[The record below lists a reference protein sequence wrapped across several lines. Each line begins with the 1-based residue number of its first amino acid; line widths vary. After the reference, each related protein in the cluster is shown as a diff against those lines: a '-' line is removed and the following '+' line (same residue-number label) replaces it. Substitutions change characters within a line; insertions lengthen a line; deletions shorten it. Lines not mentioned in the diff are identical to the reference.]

1 MINFFKE
8 KILPL
13 GFLFLILVFIP
24 FDFSCNFFYGILPTN
39 ILSLISIFPLLG
51 CFIILVIWSQGK
63 GSDLFYKMIAFS
75 TSAFSLVLVSLLV
88 LFFDKHATGFQFL
101 YSVID
106 LPVVNLSIVLGLDGL
121 GLVFSALTALLIPL
135 CILGFWNT
143 KFFSKEYCISFLV
156 LESLLFL
163 AFFSVDLFFFYIFFE
178 SVLIPMFIMVSVWGS
193 RARKI
198 RASYMLFFFTLL
210 GSIIMLL
217 AMLKLYIEC
226 GTLDIRALRLIIFEE
241 NFQCLLWWP
250 FFFAFGVKIPIFPFH
265 VWLPEA
271 HVEAPTGGSVLL
283 AGVLLKLGVFG
294 FLRFLIPLFPIAS
307 AYFSPIVF
315 VLCSFGV
322 VYGSLIAIRQSD
334 LKRVIAYSSVAHMN
348 LIVMG
353 IFSLTFQGFEGVIIQ
368 SLAHGFVSSALF
380 FCIGMVYERFHTRT
394 IAHISGLTVLMPI
407 FNMFF
412 LMFTLSNIAVP
423 GTSSFIGELL
433 LLLGIFKAN
442 VFACVIGCTGM
453 ILGGCYSLFLYNR
466 LAYGVPTSNL
476 FYGKTLNKLDI
487 TNREVFIL
495 STLAL
500 GNLSLGVFPFFYTE
514 YINTCCAELI
524 VSCCR

>member
-1 MINFFKE
+1 MFNFYK
-8 KILPL
+8 KNVLPL
-13 GFLFLILVFIP
+13 GVLLFSLF
-24 FDFSCNFFYGILPTN
+24 FSFNFSLNSFYGILPAN
-39 ILSLISIFPLLG
+39 ILSLICLFPILG
-51 CFIILVIWSQGK
+51 CFVILFVWSQGK
-63 GSDLFYKMIAFS
+63 GSDLYYKIIAFA
-75 TSAFSLVLVSLLV
+75 TSSFSLILISLLV
-88 LFFDKHATGFQFL
+88 LFFDKQPTGFQFL
-101 YSVID
+101 YSAID
-106 LPVVNLSIVLGLDGL
+106 LPIINLSVVLGLDGL
-121 GLVFSALTALLIPL
+121 GLVFTALTALLIPL
-135 CILGFWNT
+135 CILGFWNS
-143 KFFSKEYCISFLV
+143 KIFSKEYCISFLV

-163 AFFSVDLFFFYIFFE
+163 AFFSIDLFFFYIFFE
-178 SVLIPMFIMVSVWGS
+178 SVLIPMFIMVSIWGS

-198 RASYMLFFFTLL
+198 RASYMLFFFTLF

-226 GTLDIRALRLIIFEE
+226 GTLDIRALKLITFEE

-250 FFFAFGVKIPIFPFH
+250 FFLAFSVKIPVFPFH

-294 FLRFLIPLFPIAS
+294 FLRFLIPIFPLAS

-334 LKRVIAYSSVAHMN
+334 LKRVIAYSSVSHMN

-380 FCIGMVYERFHTRT
+380 FCIGMLYERFHTRT
-394 IAHISGLTVLMPI
+394 IVHISGLTVLMPI

-412 LMFTLSNIAVP
+412 LLFTMSNIAVP

-433 LLLGIFKAN
+433 ILLGIFKSN
-442 VFACVIGCTGM
+442 IFVCIIGCTGM
-453 ILGGCYSLFLYNR
+453 VLGGCYSLFLYNR
-466 LAYGVPTSNL
+466 LAYGIPTSNL

-487 TNREVFIL
+487 SYREVFIL
-495 STLAL
+495 GSLAL
-500 GNLSLGVFPFFYTE
+500 GNLSLGLFPFFFTE

>member
-1 MINFFKE
+1 
-8 KILPL
+8 
-13 GFLFLILVFIP
+13 
-24 FDFSCNFFYGILPTN
+24 
-39 ILSLISIFPLLG
+39 
-51 CFIILVIWSQGK
+51 
-63 GSDLFYKMIAFS
+63 
-75 TSAFSLVLVSLLV
+75 
-88 LFFDKHATGFQFL
+88 
-101 YSVID
+101 
-106 LPVVNLSIVLGLDGL
+106 
-121 GLVFSALTALLIPL
+121 
-135 CILGFWNT
+135 
-143 KFFSKEYCISFLV
+143 
-156 LESLLFL
+156 
-163 AFFSVDLFFFYIFFE
+163 
-178 SVLIPMFIMVSVWGS
+178 MVSVWGS

-226 GTLDIRALRLIIFEE
+226 GTLDIRALKVIIFEE

-250 FFFAFGVKIPIFPFH
+250 FFLAFSVKIPVFPFH

-294 FLRFLIPLFPIAS
+294 FLRFLIPMFPVAS

-322 VYGSLIAIRQSD
+322 VFGSLIAIRQSD

-353 IFSLTFQGFEGVIIQ
+353 IFSLTFQGFQGVIIQ

-380 FCIGMVYERFHTRT
+380 FCIGMLYERFHTRT
-394 IAHISGLTVLMPI
+394 ISHISGLTVLMPI

-412 LMFTLSNIAVP
+412 LMFTMSNIAVP

-433 LLLGIFKAN
+433 ILLGIFKAN
-442 VFACVIGCTGM
+442 FIACIIGCTGM
-453 ILGGCYSLFLYNR
+453 VLGGCYSLFLYNR
-466 LAYGVPTSNL
+466 LAYGIPTSNL

-487 TNREVFIL
+487 SYREVFIL
-495 STLAL
+495 SSLAL
-500 GNLSLGVFPFFYTE
+500 GNLSLGIFPFFYTE
-514 YINTCCAELI
+514 YINTCCAELVI
-524 VSCCR
+524 SCCR

>member
-1 MINFFKE
+1 MFNSFKGNF
-8 KILPL
+8 LPL
-13 GFLFLILVFIP
+13 GFFFSYILLNDMFL
-24 FDFSCNFFYGILPTN
+24 TN
-39 ILSLISIFPLLG
+39 ILSLISIFPLFG
-51 CFIILVIWSQGK
+51 CFIILFIWSQGK
-63 GSDLFYKMIAFS
+63 GSDLSYKKIAFT
-75 TSAFSLVLVSLLV
+75 TSALSLISIAFLVLA
-88 LFFDKHATGFQFL
+88 FDKQATGFQFI
-101 YSVID
+101 YSAVN
-106 LPVVNLSIVLGLDGL
+106 LPVFNLSIVLGLDGL

-135 CILGFWNT
+135 CILGFWNS
-143 KFFSKEYCISFLV
+143 KVFSKEYCISFLV
-156 LESLLFL
+156 LESLLFF

-210 GSIIMLL
+210 SSIIMLL

-250 FFFAFGVKIPIFPFH
+250 FFLAFSVKIPVFPFH

-294 FLRFLIPLFPIAS
+294 FLRFLIPIFPFAS
-307 AYFSPIVF
+307 AYFSPFVF
-315 VLCSFGV
+315 VLCSFGI

-353 IFSLTFQGFEGVIIQ
+353 IFSLTFQGFQGVIIQ

-380 FCIGMVYERFHTRT
+380 FCIGMLYERFHTRT

-407 FNMFF
+407 FNTLF
-412 LMFTLSNIAVP
+412 LLFIMSNIAVP

-433 LLLGIFKAN
+433 LLLGIFKTN
-442 VFACVIGCTGM
+442 IFACVIGCTGM
-453 ILGGCYSLFLYNR
+453 VLGGCYSLFLYNR
-466 LAYGVPTSNL
+466 LAYGIPTSNL

-487 TNREVFIL
+487 SYREVFIL
-495 STLAL
+495 SSLAL
-500 GNLSLGVFPFFYTE
+500 GNLSLGLFPFFYTE

-524 VSCCR
+524 ISCCR